1 MKMSFARRFALI
13 AMLGFVFAAGVSQS
27 AQAQGSSGSV
37 RMKFVKG
44 GWFIGG
50 QAGSGTLTFGG
61 RTYRFNIGGLSAG
74 LTFGG
79 SVTELVGSARNIN
92 RPSDIEGVYTAAQ
105 AGAAVAGGV
114 RAITMKNTK
123 GVVLNLRGM
132 NAGLALDLDLSG
144 MAIALK

>member
-1 MKMSFARRFALI
+1 MRFSSARRFGLI
-13 AMLGFVFAAGVSQS
+13 ALMALAFAAI
-27 AQAQGSSGSV
+27 AQPSYAQGGTGSV

-61 RTYRFNIGGLSAG
+61 RTYQFGIGGLSAG

-79 SVTELVGSARNIN
+79 SVTELAGTARNVS
-92 RPSDIEGVYTAAQ
+92 RPSDIEGVYTAVQ
-105 AGAAVAGGV
+105 AGAAVAGGPRV
-114 RAITMKNTK
+114 ITMKNTK

-144 MAIALK
+144 MAISLK